1 MKTSDKLVIMII
13 EEKVSDHRKH
23 DQLIAIVL
31 VVGLEVVVVVVGLIR
46 TPGLI
51 IIVVVEVHQYQG
63 LQDLVSVEDN
73 YSLQINDNK
82 QYLDYFIKLIEK
94 AQKKTKG
101 KIYSFNHV

>member
-31 VVGLEVVVVVVGLIR
+31 VVGLEVVVVGLIR

-63 LQDLVSVEDN
+63 LQDLVSEEDN

-82 QYLDYFIKLIEK
+82 Q
-94 AQKKTKG
+94 
-101 KIYSFNHV
+101 